1 MPRGKGTPKKGAS
14 KEGAP
19 KKVAPKKAAP
29 TETALK
35 NKFQDVETRLTQLET
50 QVRFI
55 MDKLTTVEIRMAGPV
70 ETLAST
76 KIQPLKKLILRLIP
90 QGTVI
95 STDEIRAKKD
105 FQNYPVKDL
114 ERALLELVDEEF
126 FDVAEG
132 QSRWTLSGN
141 IGLLIRR

>member
-1 MPRGKGTPKKGAS
+1 MPKGKSVPKKGVS
-14 KEGAP
+14 KE
-19 KKVAPKKAAP
+19 VAPKKAAP
-29 TETALK
+29 KKGAPKEITSK
-35 NKFQDVETRLTQLET
+35 NQLLVIETRLSELEK

-55 MDKLTTVEIRMAGPV
+55 MEKLSTVEIRMAGPV
-70 ETLAST
+70 EALEST

-105 FQNYPVKDL
+105 FQNYQSKDL
-114 ERALLELVDEEF
+114 ERALLELVDEEY

-132 QSRWTLSGN
+132 KSRWTLSGN

>member
-1 MPRGKGTPKKGAS
+1 MPRSKSTPKKGVS
-14 KEGAP
+14 KE
-19 KKVAPKKAAP
+19 VAPKKAAP
-29 TETALK
+29 KEITLK
-35 NKFQDVETRLTQLET
+35 NKFQDIETRLSQLET

-55 MDKLTTVEIRMAGPV
+55 MNKLSTMEIRMAGPV